1 MEFLGRCHSHLL
13 LGVAKKTPGSSGKQ
27 NLYSTPPPLLPSAP
41 RRPNNQKNQT
51 TGHQELAREASHQ
64 QFSALHLAAALFDDP
79 DGVAKQAV
87 LKMTGGDAATLGS
100 VRRTLKT
107 ALAKLP
113 SVSPAVEQP
122 EIAPDALKALR
133 EATKQ
138 QKERKDSYL
147 GADLLLSAVLESKA
161 VGAALADAGVAR
173 AQLAKAVLDV
183 ARGGETVGSSKRA
196 SADGGGGGGGGGAAT
211 PRKTNVDSSTADQQF
226 EALDKYGDD
235 LTARAAAM
243 DPVVGREEEIRR
255 AIRVLA
261 RRTKNNPVLIGE
273 PGVGK
278 TAIAEGIAQRIV
290 AGDVP
295 GSLRD
300 TRLISLDMASLV
312 AGAKFR
318 GEFEERLQA
327 FLKEVK
333 AAGNIILFIDEIH
346 TVLGAG
352 KAEGSMDAAN
362 MLKPMLARGEL
373 RCIGATTLSEY
384 RQHVEKDPAF
394 ERRFQTVIVKEPS
407 VEDTISILRGIAE
420 RYR

>member
-1 MEFLGRCHSHLL
+1 M
-13 LGVAKKTPGSSGKQ
+13 KTPGSSGD
-27 NLYSTPPPLLPSAP
+27 LYSTHLSFS
-41 RRPNNQKNQT
+41 NQT
-51 TGHQELAREASHQ
+51 KTEQQELAREASHQ
-64 QFSALHLAAALFDDP
+64 QFSALHLASALFDDP

-87 LKMTGGDAATLGS
+87 LRMTGGDAATLGS
-100 VRRTLKT
+100 VRRTLKS

-122 EIAPDALKALR
+122 DVAPDALKALR

-161 VGAALADAGVAR
+161 VGAALAEAGVAR

-183 ARGGETVGSSKRA
+183 ARGGEAIGSSKRA
-196 SADGGGGGGGGGAAT
+196 SAEGGGGAGAAT
-211 PRKTNVDSSTADQQF
+211 PKKTNVDSSTADQQF

>member
-1 MEFLGRCHSHLL
+1 M
-13 LGVAKKTPGSSGKQ
+13 
-27 NLYSTPPPLLPSAP
+27 
-41 RRPNNQKNQT
+41 
-51 TGHQELAREASHQ
+51 
-64 QFSALHLAAALFDDP
+64 
-79 DGVAKQAV
+79 
-87 LKMTGGDAATLGS
+87 
-100 VRRTLKT
+100 
-107 ALAKLP
+107 
-113 SVSPAVEQP
+113 
-122 EIAPDALKALR
+122 
-133 EATKQ
+133 
-138 QKERKDSYL
+138 
-147 GADLLLSAVLESKA
+147 
-161 VGAALADAGVAR
+161 
-173 AQLAKAVLDV
+173 
-183 ARGGETVGSSKRA
+183 
-196 SADGGGGGGGGGAAT
+196 
-211 PRKTNVDSSTADQQF
+211 
-226 EALDKYGDD
+226 
-235 LTARAAAM
+235 
-243 DPVVGREEEIRR
+243 
-255 AIRVLA
+255 
-261 RRTKNNPVLIGE
+261 
-273 PGVGK
+273 GK

>member
-1 MEFLGRCHSHLL
+1 MPQSPSPSF
-13 LGVAKKTPGSSGKQ
+13 
-27 NLYSTPPPLLPSAP
+27 PPPALLFLY
-41 RRPNNQKNQT
+41 K
-51 TGHQELAREASHQ
+51 QELAREGSHQ

-87 LKMTGGDAATLGS
+87 LRMTGGDAATLAS
-100 VRRTLKT
+100 VRRTLKG

-113 SVSPAVEQP
+113 SVSPAVDQP
-122 EIAPDALKALR
+122 EFAADALKALR

-147 GADLLLSAVLESKA
+147 GADLLLSAVLESSKA

-173 AQLAKAVLDV
+173 AQLIKAVSDV
-183 ARGGETVGSSKRA
+183 ARGGETIGGSSKRA
-196 SADGGGGGGGGGAAT
+196 SADGAVT

-226 EALDKYGDD
+226 EALEKYGDD

-373 RCIGATTLSEY
+373 RCIGATTLAEY

-394 ERRFQTVIVKEPS
+394 ERRFQTVIVKEPT

>member
-1 MEFLGRCHSHLL
+1 MRAETKLTSPSPSEKQ
-13 LGVAKKTPGSSGKQ
+13 KKTPSKQ
-27 NLYSTPPPLLPSAP
+27 T
-41 RRPNNQKNQT
+41 
-51 TGHQELAREASHQ
+51 
-64 QFSALHLAAALFDDP
+64 
-79 DGVAKQAV
+79 
-87 LKMTGGDAATLGS
+87 
-100 VRRTLKT
+100 
-107 ALAKLP
+107 
-113 SVSPAVEQP
+113 
-122 EIAPDALKALR
+122 

-138 QKERKDSYL
+138 QKELKDSYL
-147 GADLLLSAVLESKA
+147 GADLLLSAVLDLKA
-161 VGAALADAGVAR
+161 VGAALAEAGVAR

-183 ARGGETVGSSKRA
+183 ARGGNSKKSSA
-196 SADGGGGGGGGGAAT
+196 EGGGGGGAAASK
-211 PRKTNVDSSTADQQF
+211 KTNVDSSTADQQF

-243 DPVVGREEEIRR
+243 DPVIGREEEIRR
-255 AIRVLA
+255 TVRVLA

-300 TRLISLDMASLV
+300 TRLISMDMAAMV

-318 GEFEERLQA
+318 GEFEERLKA

-333 AAGNIILFIDEIH
+333 DAGNIILFIDELH

-352 KAEGSMDAAN
+352 KGGEGALDAGN